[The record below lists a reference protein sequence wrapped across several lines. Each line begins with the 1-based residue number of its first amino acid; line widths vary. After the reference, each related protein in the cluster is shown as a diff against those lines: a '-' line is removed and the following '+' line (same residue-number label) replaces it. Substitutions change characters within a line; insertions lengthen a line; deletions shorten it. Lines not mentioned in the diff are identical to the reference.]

1 MFCKL
6 QKKINSNQIQIKV
19 ADIWRHVFLISL
31 IFSLS
36 RYFSLQITI
45 LNSPMTFMHLAK
57 VAQHW
62 HIYSSAQSGIWAM
75 PCYTVRIKKEVIHI
89 QRPIGLKSINLNI
102 YMWHTS
108 KEQLI
113 LFPLV
118 PFLHHE
124 CHAWPSTLPLKM
136 TVSYPTFCK
145 FSESDKKLP
154 NSAMVWLQRS
164 PHLMPGDHFL
174 SGILNDNVL
183 ATSPCDPEDHIRAY
197 LTWINGCSSCLGN
210 YLAMESQDMQDMLH
224 RCQLCVEIR
233 SG

>member
-1 MFCKL
+1 M
-6 QKKINSNQIQIKV
+6 
-19 ADIWRHVFLISL
+19 
-31 IFSLS
+31 
-36 RYFSLQITI
+36 
-45 LNSPMTFMHLAK
+45 
-57 VAQHW
+57 
-62 HIYSSAQSGIWAM
+62 
-75 PCYTVRIKKEVIHI
+75 RIKKKVIHF
-89 QRPIGLKSINLNI
+89 QRPIVLKSINLNI

-108 KEQLI
+108 KEQII

-145 FSESDKKLP
+145 FSESDKSLIAKQC
-154 NSAMVWLQRS
+154 NGVARDRHISC
-164 PHLMPGDHFL
+164 HDHFL

-183 ATSPCDPEDHIRAY
+183 ATSPCDHEDHIRAY

-233 SG
+233 GG